1 MRVNIILLFH
11 HFTENKPFG
20 YHSAITANAAMDIS
34 AAKDVI
40 NMYTEMLNYTK
51 VDGYE
56 QAVSEAEALLRMLP
70 DFYV

>member
-1 MRVNIILLFH
+1 
-11 HFTENKPFG
+11 
-20 YHSAITANAAMDIS
+20 MDIS
-34 AAKDVI
+34 VAKDVI

-70 DFYV
+70 DLCMMSQAQLRNGL